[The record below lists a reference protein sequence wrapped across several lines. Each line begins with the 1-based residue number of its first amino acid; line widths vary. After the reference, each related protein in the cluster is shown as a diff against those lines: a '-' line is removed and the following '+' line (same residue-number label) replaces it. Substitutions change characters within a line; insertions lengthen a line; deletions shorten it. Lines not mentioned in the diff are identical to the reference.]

1 MGVFVVN
8 SLSLSSTALQ
18 NTNTLTQV
26 PLQMRVFVVN
36 SEDAKAVGEYING
49 HLNQVCAPVAASPVA
64 ASRLHTHTHTHSL
77 SLSLSQYCCLAAALP
92 RGTTQR
98 ATKHSE
104 TCRGHKKKIRWADAP
119 FVVYVSEGERGWVI
133 RHVCDHV
140 ICVYVS
146 EGERMCVDV
155 TRV

>member
-77 SLSLSQYCCLAAALP
+77 SLSIAASRLLCRVAPHNAPPSIVRLAEAI
-92 RGTTQR
+92 
-98 ATKHSE
+98 
-104 TCRGHKKKIRWADAP
+104 KKK
-119 FVVYVSEGERGWVI
+119 YVG
-133 RHVCDHV
+133 
-140 ICVYVS
+140 
-146 EGERMCVDV
+146 RM
-155 TRV
+155 RLLWFM